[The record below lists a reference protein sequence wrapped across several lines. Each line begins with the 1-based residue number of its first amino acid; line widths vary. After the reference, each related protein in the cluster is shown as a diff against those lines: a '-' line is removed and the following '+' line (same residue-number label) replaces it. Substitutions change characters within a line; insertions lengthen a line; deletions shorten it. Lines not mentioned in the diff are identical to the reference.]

1 MVRSTQF
8 EREKGKEVHVDKTC
22 HFFIYTTQKLL
33 CEHEKKSTTTHR
45 SSHTIRTSIA
55 SDGLLI
61 EVSQRSNARKD
72 RIHDIRVAF
81 PRQLAFVVVGRE
93 RQHQQLQRQNVASFS
108 PRCEEDVVR
117 ILSACR
123 EEAPRDD
130 AFARRKLCRGESFAS
145 RGTSEQR
152 KERARI
158 VFVCAAA
165 ATDGRKKIPKNKLL
179 YLSLTEQAR
188 REHSQNRAIADDT
201 VGFTSGNSSNSKS
214 SSASSSTETQ
224 NRLVTEILENV
235 DDEGE

>member
-1 MVRSTQF
+1 MP
-8 EREKGKEVHVDKTC
+8 
-22 HFFIYTTQKLL
+22 FFYLYTTQKLL
-33 CEHEKKSTTTHR
+33 CEHEKKSTTPHR

-61 EVSQRSNARKD
+61 EVSQRSNSRKD
-72 RIHDIRVAF
+72 RIHGIRVAF

-108 PRCEEDVVR
+108 PRCQEDVVR
-117 ILSACR
+117 ILSACG
-123 EEAPRDD
+123 EEEPRDD

-152 KERARI
+152 KESARI

-165 ATDGRKKIPKNKLL
+165 ATGERNKNHLKINFSLS
-179 YLSLTEQAR
+179 LSLTEQAR

-201 VGFTSGNSSNSKS
+201 VGFTSGNNSNSETNS
-214 SSASSSTETQ
+214 DSSSTETQ

-235 DDEGE
+235 DDGGE